1 MKNEF
6 LEYEFSFHIK
16 LCDLLKNHKNEDLKN
31 LVKDELEEKIR
42 MYQELELIEFQFPQF
57 PEIAEKRRETIK
69 YLQSLLKKL

>member
-16 LCDLLKNHKNEDLKN
+16 LCEFAKSQKNEDLKKLIKN
-31 LVKDELEEKIR
+31 ELEGKIR
-42 MYQELELIEFQFPQF
+42 MYQELELIEFQFP
-57 PEIAEKRRETIK
+57 EIAETRRETIK